1 MRKLLTISATLLL
14 LSGCNTIDGFGK
26 DLGAIGQAFA
36 GMFDSSVQNSRR
48 IRDNSDFIAN
58 GPGGGIP
65 PVQQQQQQSYGG
77 SYGGGQTGGYG
88 GQTGAGNYGGGQN
101 TGAMP
106 PQFPPYYQ
114 QQPRQPA
121 MPYYYNEGY

>member
-14 LSGCNTIDGFGK
+14 LSGCNTIDGFGE
-26 DLGAIGQAFA
+26 DLGAVGDAFG
-36 GMFDSSVQNSRR
+36 GMFDGTMRNSQARR
-48 IRDNSDFIAN
+48 DA
-58 GPGGGIP
+58 
-65 PVQQQQQQSYGG
+65 G
-77 SYGGGQTGGYG
+77 SYGGYPPPSQMGGGYG
-88 GQTGAGNYGGGQN
+88 GAPMQGGGGYDGSGYGGAGYGGGN
-101 TGAMP
+101 MGAMP